1 MRMKKLL
8 AAALACCTALSA
20 VSGTAVFAADTE
32 ESAAPELLFD
42 FQSSEGKNSV
52 SIMESDAAER
62 DHALQLKLYIPSNPG
77 VNGISLKMQ
86 VNDGE
91 LGEDHVF
98 GNYGFKMSD
107 AKLSEPYCFDSEN
120 EGNPLLSFQ
129 QLFTADAMNLS
140 WVYRLSQDENADS
153 SSEAGTT
160 SWDSDVSWA
169 YDRAFAEMTLTVP
182 KGTPAGDY
190 VLDIRRDT
198 YVNSVTLGGTTEW
211 LAKSTCTA
219 AEDDSALAFSSKPFT
234 VHVVDPTKL
243 TYSVKA
249 ENKLTPTELPEFTV
263 GDPLDLSA
271 VSAVCDCTIDFSDET
286 SATGTIT
293 GTMPA
298 NAELN
303 KSRIGDGT
311 ISHYSDMLVIP
322 LEMYLDTSAVDP
334 TKPGTYPVTVTVE
347 PVGPGEPFST
357 ETFNVTYVE
366 GTTTA
371 VEITTTSTEE
381 TTTTE
386 STTSTEETTTTESTT
401 STEETTTTESTTST
415 EKTTSTES
423 TTSTEKTTSTESTT
437 STEKTTSTES
447 TTSTE
452 KTTSTESTTSTEKT
466 TSTES
471 TTSTE
476 KTTSTESATST
487 EETTSTESTTSAVI
501 ETGSTDAQSDA
512 ETTTTTDTTSNET
525 PDIENSYADMAE
537 GMYMVAGDVSGKP
550 GEKVKVP
557 IYVYNDPGTAGMALY
572 WVYSDGLTVS
582 RIERGNAYLCSAQP
596 SSKTVPISFVFTC
609 PEGKDQKAEDGS
621 VICYISF
628 TIPETAADGKVY
640 KIEWIEENG
649 KKIEGLDKYSEA
661 CNTDRVNNRAKF
673 FPGTIT
679 VNAKGEE
686 NPRLNYEKYS
696 FVKKGEQVKLAVLD
710 AKGTG
715 LKWSSSD
722 EAVATVGANGVVT
735 AQADTGDCTITAEF
749 INGSG
754 ETVSLTCQIHI
765 GLFGD
770 VDGDGVITPY
780 DATLVLIAFS
790 DLTAGYTPEELTL
803 TAEEQIIAD
812 VDLDGAITA
821 YDATM
826 ILTYS
831 SLLGAGFDDVT
842 WYELIGNPDL
852 PDAP

>member
-91 LGEDHVF
+91 VGEDHVF

-243 TYSVKA
+243 TYSVTA

-347 PVGPGEPFST
+347 PVGPGGPFST

-371 VEITTTSTEE
+371 GEIT
-381 TTTTE
+381 
-386 STTSTEETTTTESTT
+386 TTSTEETTTTESTT

-447 TTSTE
+447 T
-452 KTTSTESTTSTEKT
+452 
-466 TSTES
+466 
-471 TTSTE
+471 
-476 KTTSTESATST
+476 TST

-770 VDGDGVITPY
+770 VDGDGMITPY

-790 DLTAGYTPEELTL
+790 DLTAGFTPEELTL

>member
-91 LGEDHVF
+91 VGEDHVF

-243 TYSVKA
+243 TYSVTA

-347 PVGPGEPFST
+347 PVGPGGPFST

-371 VEITTTSTEE
+371 GEIT
-381 TTTTE
+381 
-386 STTSTEETTTTESTT
+386 TTSTEETTTTESTT

-423 TTSTEKTTSTESTT
+423 T
-437 STEKTTSTES
+437 
-447 TTSTE
+447 
-452 KTTSTESTTSTEKT
+452 
-466 TSTES
+466 
-471 TTSTE
+471 
-476 KTTSTESATST
+476 TST

-770 VDGDGVITPY
+770 VDGDGMITPY

-790 DLTAGYTPEELTL
+790 DLTAGFTPEELTL